1 MYYFTLGCLSMLAGA
16 SPSASVFA
24 PSAVLN
30 DGTKM
35 PLVSLGGGY
44 DKNQTEESI
53 AEVGNQPHVCCTAT
67 HTRAHSITHVHT
79 ATLTH
84 GATRAC
90 FDGMLKKA
98 CSILDMFMPH
108 SGWWRVT
115 AVVVLVCRLL
125 IHLGTPAG
133 DSHGQ
138 RHAAGEADSRPF
150 A

>member
-67 HTRAHSITHVHT
+67 HTRACAARIFGPNSCCSARLALALALACIRLYFTDSISPRKYIYFQGNCCWVQKHRYC
-79 ATLTH
+79 L
-84 GATRAC
+84 
-90 FDGMLKKA
+90 
-98 CSILDMFMPH
+98 
-108 SGWWRVT
+108 
-115 AVVVLVCRLL
+115 RLP
-125 IHLGTPAG
+125 GRRRCGGRYRECNQERRCDTG
-133 DSHGQ
+133 
-138 RHAAGEADSRPF
+138 
-150 A
+150 

>member
-1 MYYFTLGCLSMLAGA
+1 MRDPRKGA
-16 SPSASVFA
+16 TAMPFCSVA
-24 PSAVLN
+24 PVDDRN
-30 DGTKM
+30 
-35 PLVSLGGGY
+35 
-44 DKNQTEESI
+44 
-53 AEVGNQPHVCCTAT
+53 TAT

>member
-67 HTRAHSITHVHT
+67 HTRACAARIFGPNSCCSARLALALALACIRLYFTDSISPRKYILPRQLLLGSE
-79 ATLTH
+79 A
-84 GATRAC
+84 
-90 FDGMLKKA
+90 
-98 CSILDMFMPH
+98 SILLT
-108 SGWWRVT
+108 STWT
-115 AVVVLVCRLL
+115 KAVW
-125 IHLGTPAG
+125 
-133 DSHGQ
+133 GQ
-138 RHAAGEADSRPF
+138 VSRMQSRAAL
-150 A
+150 